1 MERPGN
7 LTRGC
12 APNPDQGTLSP
23 TKPRKIKQRRW
34 KKTKKSR
41 WSCQTMRMRSLQ
53 TTKTRSCLRRM
64 PKLSCR
70 LKTRLKPRFRWMR
83 RSMVTTRMETVM
95 EMGRRLSSKLMR
107 CQRTLMRMRRKQQ
120 RMRLWDWALATAMK
134 GFARRWKTGTL
145 LGLRRVSGT

>member
-1 MERPGN
+1 M
-7 LTRGC
+7 
-12 APNPDQGTLSP
+12 
-23 TKPRKIKQRRW
+23 RK
-34 KKTKKSR
+34 
-41 WSCQTMRMRSLQ
+41 RSLQ
-53 TTKTRSCLRRM
+53 TTKTRSLRSRLRRM

-120 RMRLWDWALATAMK
+120 RMRLWDWALAMGMK
-134 GFARRWKTGTL
+134 GFARRWRTGTP